1 MSAARVDG
9 RQLRWE
15 QHKADRR
22 KLIID
27 AALDILDERQPGEEI
42 HVQEIADRAGLNRTA
57 IHRLFKDR
65 NDLDLEVQWEIC
77 RRMSHVFLSAVD
89 LNAKPREI
97 IRGVVGDFVRY
108 AVDHLAWVRF
118 VERGVPGSDVRP
130 RDETIAGVVEQI
142 EQVIAAVADS
152 MDVDLSDN
160 DRAMLEPWVTALVG
174 GGLDAVQRWTSRGER
189 RPDTETFV
197 EGITEMAFLVIDG
210 LAAQRG
216 LPLPETSIAD
226 LLSAYGQRE

>member
-22 KLIID
+22 KQIID

-65 NDLDLEVQWEIC
+65 NDLDLEVQWEVC
-77 RRMSHVFLSAVD
+77 RRMSDVFLSSVD
-89 LNAKPREI
+89 LNGVPRDI
-97 IRGVVGDFVRY
+97 IHGVVDHFVRY

-118 VERGVPGSDVRP
+118 VERGVPGTDVRP

-142 EQVIAAVADS
+142 EMVISGVAES
-152 MDVDLSDN
+152 VGVDLTDD
-160 DRAMLEPWVTALVG
+160 DRAMLEPWVTALIG

-189 RPDTETFV
+189 RPDTETFI
-197 EGITEMAFLVIDG
+197 EGITDMAFFVIDG
-210 LAAQRG
+210 LAARRG
-216 LPLPETSIAD
+216 LPLPDTSIAE
-226 LLSAYGQRE
+226 LIEKIASRE